1 MQPQALQ
8 QQNWATS
15 GVWYHQTGDLVEVHR
30 IVAAKGHHQQCS
42 YTLFVCV
49 GMCIGQGR
57 TSQGVY
63 NVSLSLAVVPKP
75 GGRPLSRVV
84 AFTFIKFILAT

>member
-63 NVSLSLAVVPKP
+63 NVS
-75 GGRPLSRVV
+75 
-84 AFTFIKFILAT
+84 